1 MISALR
7 SLRSGFY
14 SSGYYAS
21 MGLAQGIN
29 AGSGA
34 AISAA
39 NRLANQ
45 VATTMNNALKVGS
58 PSKVTRKIGGF
69 TTEGFVLGILDDI
82 RNVKSAAERVA
93 DAAIPTGR
101 IAERMAYAGAYVPDS
116 SYEYSGTVDSTYTII
131 VPVYLEGREIARVT
145 APYTEAELDKKQKVK
160 NMIKGKKG

>member
-1 MISALR
+1 M
-7 SLRSGFY
+7 
-14 SSGYYAS
+14 
-21 MGLAQGIN
+21 
-29 AGSGA
+29 
-34 AISAA
+34 
-39 NRLANQ
+39 
-45 VATTMNNALKVGS
+45 
-58 PSKVTRKIGGF
+58 
-69 TTEGFVLGILDDI
+69 LGILDDI

-116 SYEYSGTVDSTYTII
+116 SYEYSGTADATYTII